1 MGLLNGE
8 KTPNDLIVERLN
20 GWLNN
25 PPDFYDVTAVYDNLA
40 NLKKKARLLRGDIK
54 RIENEISKTVD
65 KPRSNEAKLA
75 KLEATE
81 QIEEHLTIIEAD
93 IEYYEM
99 KAKKLEYMR
108 SMFASSTYALKARMD
123 IT

>member
-1 MGLLNGE
+1 MGLLNGD
-8 KTPNDLIVERLN
+8 KTPDDIIVERIN

-25 PPDFYDVTAVYDNLA
+25 PPDFFDVSAVYDTLA
-40 NLKKKARLLRGDIK
+40 DLKRKARTLRGDIK
-54 RIENEISKTVD
+54 RIENEVAKTVD
-65 KPRSNEAKLA
+65 KPRSNEARIA
-75 KLEATE
+75 KVEATE
-81 QIEEHLTIIEAD
+81 QLEETLTLVEAD

-108 SMFASSTYALKARMD
+108 SMFASSSYALKARLE